1 MCPASRPG
9 SQGWIRLCFDGRHRL
24 TMKLGLKAPQS
35 LIDRDQFDDRAPR
48 VDEIL
53 KGSSDLRKRI
63 QDLVHSAE
71 RDLAGNDRGSEQEVG
86 KDDVGLQIDNP
97 ADVEV
102 HEIQIEPEVVPANVA
117 KQLA

>member
-9 SQGWIRLCFDGRHRL
+9 SQGCIRLCFDGRHRL
-24 TMKLGLKAPQS
+24 AMKLSLKTPQS
-35 LIDRDQFDDRAPR
+35 LIDRDTLSDSDPQI
-48 VDEIL
+48 DEIL

-71 RDLAGNDRGSEQEVG
+71 RDLAGNDRGSEQKVG
-86 KDDVGLQIDNP
+86 KDDVGLQIDDP

-102 HEIQIEPEVVPANVA
+102 HEIQIEPKVV
-117 KQLA
+117 LA